1 MINGGMRALTRDWT
15 RSCRRLAKGTTGLL
29 AAACLAGALGGC
41 SFLGMSGE
49 KAKWSQVTLSASDEV
64 NNNSAV
70 AVDIVLVSDDAMLA
84 RIAEMPASKWFAG
97 RNDLVSTY
105 PKNLRYRSWEIV
117 PGQRVEVSGDDFSG
131 PRVAGA
137 FVFANYEGPGAHRV
151 RIEHFSGHIVVQL
164 EGNNFSV
171 LDAR

>member
-1 MINGGMRALTRDWT
+1 MIIGSIRDRMRLCGLPA
-15 RSCRRLAKGTTGLL
+15 RR
-29 AAACLAGALGGC
+29 AAALFTAVCTVGALGGC
-41 SFLGMSGE
+41 SVLGMSGE

-70 AVDIVLVSDDAMLA
+70 AVDVVLVSDDAMLA
-84 RIAEMPASKWFAG
+84 RVAEMPASKWFTG
-97 RNDLVSTY
+97 RSDLVRTY

-117 PGQRVEVSGDDFSG
+117 PGQHVEVSGDEFAG

-164 EGNNFSV
+164 DSNNFSV
-171 LDAR
+171 LDSK